1 VRRRWLEVR
10 HALAWARH
18 AVARRVAARGDGT
31 QRARREFYAR
41 MWGDAAAA
49 IGAALI
55 ELEDG
60 FYEVRLG
67 DRATRLRQDF
77 VMLDDPVTLQ
87 LAGHKPLV
95 HRLLSAAGLPV
106 PPHRRFTL
114 TTIDAAEE
122 FLRLGVPCVVKPAV
136 NSGAGAGV
144 TTHVVTR
151 RQLAL
156 AAVQAAL
163 HSKCLLIERQI
174 AGDAYRL
181 LYLHGRLLQA
191 VWRRPPRVVGDGR
204 STIRQLIEAENARRA
219 AEWGGEAAVT
229 RLHVD
234 LDMELT
240 LRGAGL
246 SLGDVPEAG
255 QMVIVKTVVNDNG
268 RRGNTVVTDRIG
280 DALRAD
286 GACATAVLGT
296 ALAAVDII
304 TPDPCV
310 ALRRAGGVIV
320 EVNTTPGLH
329 HHYNVAEALSS
340 PPQAVAVPVLKSL
353 LGLTD

>member
-1 VRRRWLEVR
+1 
-10 HALAWARH
+10 
-18 AVARRVAARGDGT
+18 
-31 QRARREFYAR
+31 
-41 MWGDAAAA
+41 MWRDAAAA
-49 IGAALI
+49 LGATLVD
-55 ELEDG
+55 LEDG
-60 FYEVRLG
+60 FCEIRLG
-67 DRATRLRQDF
+67 DRTTRLRQDF

-106 PPHRRFTL
+106 PPHRQFTL
-114 TTIDAAEE
+114 ATIAAAEE

-144 TTHVVTR
+144 TTHVATR
-151 RQLAL
+151 RQLAD
-156 AAVQAAL
+156 AAVQASL
-163 HSKCLLIERQI
+163 HGKCLLIERQI

-191 VWRRPPRVVGDGR
+191 VWRQPPRVVGDGR
-204 STIRQLIEAENARRA
+204 STIRRLIAVENTRRGA
-219 AEWGGEAAVT
+219 GRGGEAAVT

-255 QMVIVKTVVNDNG
+255 QMVVVKTVVNDNA

-280 DALRAD
+280 DAMRAD

-310 ALRRAGGVIV
+310 SLRRAGGVIV

-329 HHYNVAEALSS
+329 HHYNVTEAVSS
-340 PPQAVAVPVLKSL
+340 PQQGVAVPVLKSL
-353 LGLTD
+353 LGLAH